1 MTGCEELAAPL
12 ESTCCR
18 SRLKSRLRSSI
29 TWPSALNFSSMAAFL
44 FLRLRFCRVDDC
56 ISCIDISQPAQRCQ
70 ETLLLPLI
78 FFLLIFL
85 LLFY

>member
-1 MTGCEELAAPL
+1 MLSQPPKVAVAIVDHLA
-12 ESTCCR
+12 
-18 SRLKSRLRSSI
+18 I
-29 TWPSALNFSSMAAFL
+29 GFLNFSSMAAFL

-78 FFLLIFL
+78 FSKDTHFSR
-85 LLFY
+85 